1 MRDNFTIL
9 VDMADADDGYFRKA
23 TGAAD
28 PSAAVP
34 FEVAPLAPIPSGRTS
49 TKYDPSGETEGAR
62 DLAFPDTTSRSFDI
76 VGDLLFRRP
85 FLRVVVRRGKD
96 LRRPSGAVALTLRRL
111 WFFTALRL

>member
-34 FEVAPLAPIPSGRTS
+34 FELPLLLQFLQDGLQPNTIQSA
-49 TKYDPSGETEGAR
+49 ETEGAR

-76 VGDLLFRRP
+76 VENLLFRRP
-85 FLRVVVRRGKD
+85 FLRSCCATRQG
-96 LRRPSGAVALTLRRL
+96 P
-111 WFFTALRL
+111 

>member
-34 FEVAPLAPIPSGRTS
+34 FELPLLLQFLQDGLQPNTIR
-49 TKYDPSGETEGAR
+49 SGETEGAR

-76 VGDLLFRRP
+76 VENLLFRRP
-85 FLRVVVRRGKD
+85 FLRSCCATRQG
-96 LRRPSGAVALTLRRL
+96 P
-111 WFFTALRL
+111 